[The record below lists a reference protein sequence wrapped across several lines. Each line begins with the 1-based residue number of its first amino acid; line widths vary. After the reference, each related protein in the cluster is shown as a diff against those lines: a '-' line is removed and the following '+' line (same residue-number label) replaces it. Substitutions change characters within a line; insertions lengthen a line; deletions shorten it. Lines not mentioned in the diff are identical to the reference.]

1 MTTPRRAFLQS
12 AAALGVAGLAPLT
25 LLADEKEKAPKKGEE
40 EEIPA
45 TEDLMREHGVL
56 NRTLLVYEELLRRI
70 AAKEEVTPAMFHR
83 TAELIRHFIEDY
95 HEKLEENF
103 IFPIFEKHQQ
113 HTELVKV
120 LRRQHDAGRALTER
134 ILRSSQPDEFRRA
147 NTLAQLSHDCHA
159 FSRMYR
165 PHEAREDTVL
175 FPALRKILPA
185 KEIEEL
191 GERFEKEEHR
201 VVGGEGFEKAVAQ
214 VAETEKQLG
223 IYELDQF
230 TP

>member
-1 MTTPRRAFLQS
+1 MSTPRRAFLQS
-12 AAALGVAGLAPLT
+12 TAALGVASLAPLT

-56 NRTLLVYEELLRRI
+56 NRALLVYEELLRRT
-70 AAKEEVTPAMFHR
+70 AAKEEVTPAMFQR
-83 TAELIRHFIEDY
+83 TAELIRRFIEDY

-113 HTELVKV
+113 HTKLVKV

-147 NTLAQLSHDCHA
+147 NTLAQLS
-159 FSRMYR
+159 
-165 PHEAREDTVL
+165 
-175 FPALRKILPA
+175 
-185 KEIEEL
+185 
-191 GERFEKEEHR
+191 
-201 VVGGEGFEKAVAQ
+201 
-214 VAETEKQLG
+214 
-223 IYELDQF
+223 
-230 TP
+230 